1 MWRKCSPSD
10 LHVIQD
16 YAFVTNCLP
25 EITPSEFRRKHTKEF
40 LQMLHPHID
49 INDSDIKCMDHTVSP
64 MFFQKLEV
72 HFQENFNL
80 RITGVQIR

>member
-1 MWRKCSPSD
+1 MWRKCPPSD

-49 INDSDIKCMDHTVSP
+49 ITDGDIKYGSYCITHVFPESVL
-64 MFFQKLEV
+64 QKEA
-72 HFQENFNL
+72 
-80 RITGVQIR
+80 G